1 MPYYYRTLKCKQSL
15 VYFLF
20 ELLYISIT
28 NHNSFT
34 SNKSFATLEFP
45 LIFPVRYTERTK
57 CKQGITIP
65 PRSLRRL
72 SSHSVA
78 LLHTHTHTH
87 THTHISF
94 RSIFSCSLSLASYTH
109 TQREPRAIRTY
120 TYNSSQHYL
129 YPTSR
134 RASEGGIISRVR
146 SQFLSS
152 MYMYT

>member
-78 LLHTHTHTH
+78 LLHTHTHT
-87 THTHISF
+87 SLSDLF
-94 RSIFSCSLSLASYTH
+94 FSCSLSLASYTH
-109 TQREPRAIRTY
+109 TQREPRTIRTY